1 MLLYKRFGLTVLAVL
16 VLLSSTG
23 VNIFEHICN
32 SEHLKVLS
40 LVKVA
45 CKDDIGVNGCCKI
58 NSSKSS
64 RKPSKKKA
72 CCENKLFFVKSEIQN
87 YYPNLL
93 EKKTKD
99 TDKKAKNADCVEERF
114 SFPEYIRYS
123 QVFPPRAYH
132 HPPILDTY
140 SIEFLCIMR
149 C

>member
-1 MLLYKRFGLTVLAVL
+1 MAVL

-32 SEHLKVLS
+32 TEHLKVLS

-45 CKDDIGVNGCCKI
+45 CKEDSQTVDDCCKAP
-58 NSSKSS
+58 SSKSK
-64 RKPSKKKA
+64 RKPTKKND

-93 EKKTKD
+93 EKKISKS
-99 TDKKAKNADCVEERF
+99 KHNILNRDCVKEIYAL
-114 SFPEYIRYS
+114 PEYFQIS
-123 QVFPPRAYH
+123 KVIPINAYH
-132 HPPILDTY
+132 HPPILNKY